1 MNKISVQA
9 IMEAKK
15 AKLQSI
21 LSVSL
26 NHPVSQGSHC
36 ESSWIELLRNFLPN
50 RYGITKGFV
59 FDSRGNISEQID
71 IIIYD
76 TTYSP
81 LVYATKN
88 DEKYVTIESVY
99 AVFECKPKISK
110 TNIDYAEK
118 KIQSVKGLYCTTRE
132 IYIAGK
138 PVEPRTPPPIFGGL
152 LTNTSINA
160 RNLKK
165 ILKNSGPNVILGFSA
180 SGLLFFRNDDT
191 LKTITKNTLLAFFY
205 KLLDMLYK
213 LGTVAAI
220 DIREY
225 SKQSEEL
232 KWLFEDDNG

>member
-1 MNKISVQA
+1 
-9 IMEAKK
+9 MEAKE
-15 AKLQSI
+15 AELQST

-59 FDSRGNISEQID
+59 FDSRGNISDQID

-81 LVYATKN
+81 LIYATKN

-110 TNIDYAEK
+110 ETLEYTEK
-118 KIQSVKGLYCTTRE
+118 KILSVKKLYCSSRE
-132 IYIAGK
+132 IYVAGR

-152 LTNTSINA
+152 LANTSIKA
-160 RNLKK
+160 ENLKK
-165 ILKNSGPNVILGFSA
+165 RLKNSGPNVNLGFSA
-180 SGLLFFRNDDT
+180 SGLLFFRNDDA

-205 KLLDMLYK
+205 KLLDMLYE

-220 DIREY
+220 DIRQY
-225 SKQSEEL
+225 SKQSEGL
-232 KWLFEDDNG
+232 KRLFEDNDG